1 MFFFKFQ
8 ANLLT
13 LRREYKTSFDCY
25 IRDITQLEL
34 VSKLVFSF
42 MKLVEGN
49 TFEKQQVL
57 KRNYRGI
64 LE

>member
-1 MFFFKFQ
+1 MLFFKFQ
-8 ANLLT
+8 ASILT
-13 LRREYKTSFDCY
+13 LRREYRTSFDCY
-25 IRDITQLEL
+25 ICDITQLEL

-42 MKLVEGN
+42 IKLVEGN

-57 KRNYRGI
+57 KRNYRDI